1 MKKFRFFVS
10 GMPGVGKTTLAK
22 RIADEIKRE
31 GFKVGGIITQE
42 IRSGARRSG
51 FRVIALDTGEIGRLA
66 YVGQGYPRLGRY
78 VIDVESFEK
87 VAIPAISRAL
97 REGDLIV
104 IDEIGPMEF
113 KSNEFLKALG
123 LVLRSEKPLL
133 ATVHRRFVERYRP
146 LGEYYW
152 LTPEN
157 REAVFSEILVKI
169 KELLRENEN
178 AGNKAQD

>member
-1 MKKFRFFVS
+1 MRFFVS

-22 RIADEIKRE
+22 RIADEIRRE
-31 GFKVGGIITQE
+31 GYKVGGIITQE
-42 IRSGARRSG
+42 IRTGPKRSG

-66 YVGQGYPRLGRY
+66 YVGQGYPRVGRY
-78 VIDVESFEK
+78 VVDIEGFDR

-97 REGDLIV
+97 RDADIII

-123 LVLRSEKPLL
+123 LVLKSEKPLL
-133 ATVHRRFVERYRP
+133 ATVHRKLVDRYRP
-146 LGEYYW
+146 LGRYYW

-157 REAVFSEILVKI
+157 RNEVFAEILMEIRKV
-169 KELLRENEN
+169 LGRNEN
-178 AGNKAQD
+178 AGNKA

>member
-1 MKKFRFFVS
+1 MRFFVS

-22 RIADEIKRE
+22 RIADEVRRE
-31 GFKVGGIITQE
+31 GFKVGGIITEE
-42 IRSGARRSG
+42 IREGGKRTG

-66 YVGQGYPRLGRY
+66 YVGYGYPRLGKY
-78 VIDVESFEK
+78 VIDVEGFER
-87 VAIPAISRAL
+87 VAIPALSRAL
-97 REGDLIV
+97 RGADLIV

-123 LVLRSEKPLL
+123 LVLKSEKHLL
-133 ATVHRRFVERYRP
+133 ATVHRRLVDRYRP

-157 REAVFSEILVKI
+157 RNAVFSEILGRI
-169 KELLRENEN
+169 KGLLKE
-178 AGNKAQD
+178 K

>member
-1 MKKFRFFVS
+1 MRFFVS

-22 RIADEIKRE
+22 RIADEIRRE
-31 GFKVGGIITQE
+31 GYKVGGIITQE
-42 IRSGARRSG
+42 IRSGSKRVG
-51 FRVIALDTGEIGRLA
+51 FKVMAIDTGEIGRLA
-66 YVGQGYPRLGRY
+66 YVGYGQPRLGKY
-78 VIDVESFEK
+78 VIDVEGFER

-97 REGDLIV
+97 REANLIV

-123 LVLRSEKPLL
+123 LVLKSEKPLL
-133 ATVHRRFVERYRP
+133 ATVHRRLVDRYRP

-157 REAVFSEILVKI
+157 RNEVFAEILGKI
-169 KELLRENEN
+169 KRGLKNEN
-178 AGNKAQD
+178 PGDKAKD